1 MGGILNAVIEGDPPS
16 LDLHQVE
23 TYQTVYPVAPAVNLL
38 VQFDPHDHTK
48 VIPDLAQTWDIS
60 PDNKTYTFHLVRNAK
75 FHHGKPMKSEDI
87 KASFDRIMN
96 PPQGIN
102 SPRKESFAS
111 VEGIDTPDDYTVR
124 FILKR
129 PTPSLLAII
138 AQGWNAIYPK
148 DLLDAKGN
156 MKSDLVGTGPF
167 KLKNYQ
173 RGTSVELVKNPEYHV
188 AGRPYLDGITY
199 YVIPDPNTVF
209 SAFVNG
215 QLMIWRYTVKPDMD
229 ELKRQLGDK
238 VRITKVS
245 DQSTHVMEINAKRK
259 PWDDVRVR
267 QAVSLAID
275 RQAAVNIVTKGEGVI
290 TGVMAPGGQWA
301 LSNDELLKLPGYGT
315 NKADDLARAKQL
327 LADAGYSNG
336 LKITLLTRKGPQ
348 YEPVS
353 VFLKDQ
359 LTRIGLDASLDVRE
373 SAAFYEATDKRE
385 FDGLGASYST
395 AVDDPDAVFGQSWVS
410 TASRNYSGVGDKAFD
425 DLYAK
430 QSEMV
435 DVAQRKAIVQQME
448 THALTQVFKAVLS
461 RKASWDMQWT
471 RVQNFKAHNSQY
483 LSQRHEGTWLA
494 DG

>member
-1 MGGILNAVIEGDPPS
+1 MLTAVIEGDPPS

-38 VQFDPHDHTK
+38 VQMDPQDHTR

-60 PDNKTYTFHLVRNAK
+60 PDNQTYTFHLVQNAK
-75 FHHGKPMKSEDI
+75 FHHGKPLKSEDV
-87 KASFDRIMN
+87 KASFDRIIN
-96 PPQGIN
+96 PPQGILA
-102 SPRKESFAS
+102 PRKETFAT
-111 VEGIDTPDDYTVR
+111 VDGIETPDDYSVR
-124 FILKR
+124 FVLKR
-129 PTPSLLAII
+129 PTPSLLVNI

-148 DLLDAKGN
+148 DILDAKGS
-156 MKSDLVGTGPF
+156 MKSDLIGTGPF

-173 RGTSVELVKNPEYHV
+173 RGTSIELVKNPDYHV
-188 AGRPYLDGITY
+188 AGRPLLNGITY
-199 YVIPDPNTVF
+199 YIIPDPNTVF

-215 QLMIWRYTVKPDMD
+215 QLTVWRTSGKPDTD

-245 DQSTHVMEINAKRK
+245 DQSTHVMEINSKRK
-259 PWDDVRVR
+259 PWDDVRIR
-267 QAVSLAID
+267 QAVSLAIE
-275 RQAAVNIVTKGEGVI
+275 RQAAVSIVTQGEGQI

-301 LSNDELLKLPGYGT
+301 LSKDELLKLPGYGV

-327 LADAGYSNG
+327 LADAGYPNGG

-373 SAAFYEATDKRE
+373 TAAYFDALDRRE

-395 AVDDPDAVFGQSWVS
+395 AVDDPDAVLGQSWIS
-410 TASRNYSGVGDKAFD
+410 TASRNYSAVGDKAFD
-425 DLYAK
+425 DLYFK

-435 DVAQRKAIVQQME
+435 DVSQRKTLVQQME
-448 THALTQVFKAVLS
+448 TLALTQVFKAVLA
-461 RKASWDMQWT
+461 RRAAWDMQWSK
-471 RVQNFKAHNSQY
+471 VQNFKAHNSQF
-483 LSQRHEGTWLA
+483 LSQRHEGTWLTE
-494 DG
+494 G